1 MDNSQKL
8 YEDSQIAY
16 LFVENLCGKSVLQA
30 TVIFDYNVKVTF
42 VTFFVTGFKISSCE
56 SDNFRFTLLYWV
68 IFC

>member
-1 MDNSQKL
+1 MDNPQKL

-42 VTFFVTGFKISSCE
+42 VTFFVTGFKTSSCE
-56 SDNFRFTLLYWV
+56 SDNFRFTLLY
-68 IFC
+68 

>member
-8 YEDSQIAY
+8 YEDSEIAY
-16 LFVENLCGKSVLQA
+16 LYVENLCGKSVLQA

-56 SDNFRFTLLYWV
+56 SDNFRFTLLY
-68 IFC
+68 